1 MHVTLFED
9 TLKDAKVGKRPERG
23 TKSSN
28 FGASFSV
35 PILELRSRKMAL
47 SLFVVVVGL
56 SLHHRVNQ
64 PTKEPTYPPTN
75 EPNKEANTQAS
86 KQPTKQGANQP
97 PHQLTNQPTNE
108 KRKETSWN
116 AHPTHYLHTA
126 NPYSARA
133 ASPHSHHEVS
143 KYIHSQTI
151 LRSGCITSLSL

>member
-1 MHVTLFED
+1 MHVTLFDD
-9 TLKDAKVGKRPERG
+9 TVKNAKVGKRPKRG
-23 TKSSN
+23 TKSSI
-28 FGASFSV
+28 FGASFFV
-35 PILELRSRKMAL
+35 PFLELPNPKMTL
-47 SLFVVVVGL
+47 SLFVVVVVL
-56 SLHHRVNQ
+56 SLHHQVNQ

-97 PHQLTNQPTNE
+97 LHQLTNQPTNE